1 MLTRDGR
8 DAMGR
13 SPMQRA
19 TDTDAIRLWLMFAC
33 CQPTLTKQEQV
44 SLTLHIVGGLTTSE
58 IARALLTPEA
68 DLVQRIEALE
78 LKTEA
83 VGVPF
88 EGPIEIPSDR
98 LEAVRSVIYLMFNEG
113 YVATGGETLI
123 RVCLCDEAIRLGR
136 ILCKEVPEHAENRGL
151 LALMLLQH
159 SRRDARVDD
168 NANLVTL
175 EDQDRR
181 LWHSDEINEG
191 LYLIE
196 KLIDLPEAGPY
207 VLQASIAAVHAR
219 AENYQ
224 ATNWRLLVGL
234 YTQLLRLTP
243 SPVIRLNRAVA
254 IAMSGRLHD
263 GLNLIEKIATANDLT
278 DYHPFHAARADIL
291 RRLGRMGEAA
301 IAYRRALSLTRNV
314 VEQRYLS
321 RRLEELRS
329 TLGSEYGARNRP
341 SPEFMPTREVLVMA
355 QLMHASSTGSLVVL
369 SPPAVTAAQETL
381 WYAVYAIALWL
392 VVAVVKDAKGTK

>member
-19 TDTDAIRLWLMFAC
+19 TDTDAIGLWLMFAC

-58 IARALLTPEA
+58 IARALLIPEE
-68 DLVQRIEALE
+68 DLVQRIEGLKF
-78 LKTEA
+78 KTEA

-113 YVATGGETLI
+113 YVATAGETLI
-123 RVCLCDEAIRLGR
+123 RVYLCDEAIRLGR
-136 ILCKEVPEHAENRGL
+136 ILCKEVPEDAENRGL

-219 AENYQ
+219 AGNYQ

-278 DYHPFHAARADIL
+278 DYHPLHAARADIL
-291 RRLGRMGEAA
+291 RRLGRTGEAT

-321 RRLEELRS
+321 RRLEELS
-329 TLGSEYGARNRP
+329 GALGSEYGVRNC
-341 SPEFMPTREVLVMA
+341 
-355 QLMHASSTGSLVVL
+355 
-369 SPPAVTAAQETL
+369 ET
-381 WYAVYAIALWL
+381 
-392 VVAVVKDAKGTK
+392 